1 VEARDDRR
9 MRVRDGKRAVRLRGG
24 RYAACRMLAATA
36 ALAGACALAAGCSA
50 VQQPAP
56 QASQGRH
63 GQPAR
68 AGRSGPSPSRTALG
82 VPASPAAP
90 GAHGTAGAAGGGGRA
105 HCAAWPAGSSATMLS
120 ITDKTYCVR
129 TGEVVRI
136 VLRGAVPPSGG
147 QQPVALTGGA
157 LAPARPAQITTGNL
171 IEPYRA
177 VRPGRAVLTAVTLPC
192 HAVPMGGTPAP
203 QGTGA
208 PGAQGAAPPHA
219 VGMALVTSSA
229 PGDPA
234 GGTPVGPRCA
244 TAAVFRVV
252 IVVR

>member
-1 VEARDDRR
+1 
-9 MRVRDGKRAVRLRGG
+9 MRVRDGRRAARLHGG
-24 RYAACRMLAATA
+24 RYAACRVLAAAA
-36 ALAGACALAAGCSA
+36 ALGGACVLAAGCSA

-63 GQPAR
+63 GQPAG

-82 VPASPAAP
+82 VSASPGAP
-90 GAHGTAGAAGGGGRA
+90 GAHGTAGAPGSGGRA
-105 HCAAWPAGSSATMLS
+105 RCAAWPAGSSATMLS
-120 ITDKTYCVR
+120 ITDNGSGKTYCVR
-129 TGEVVRI
+129 TGEIVRV
-136 VLRGAVPPSGG
+136 VLRGAVPPSAG

-203 QGTGA
+203 RSAGA
-208 PGAQGAAPPHA
+208 PGAQGTALPHA
-219 VGMALVTSSA
+219 AGMALVTGSA
-229 PGDPA
+229 PGGPA